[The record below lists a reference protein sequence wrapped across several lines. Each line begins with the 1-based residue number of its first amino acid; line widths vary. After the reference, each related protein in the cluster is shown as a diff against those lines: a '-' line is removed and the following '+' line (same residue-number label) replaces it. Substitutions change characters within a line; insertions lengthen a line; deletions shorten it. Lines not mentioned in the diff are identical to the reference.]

1 MAASTL
7 TSCVDWYAL
16 KMSGCSAASQG
27 RTFLSPRSCGVCRRT
42 STPLGSMFSF
52 ASFGQGPVGLSATQL
67 AVEMGARVIAS
78 TSHPSDA
85 SLPSSSAP
93 PKDLWSRGPSRIPHL
108 IHFETEPLQ
117 NEQSWDFD
125 LNEYA
130 TLLINTYAF
139 ENMTTDENFS
149 KASSIGNDRSLVA
162 LRQEVET
169 ARHKTDFIGNVSIAT
184 FASILSLSI
193 LLLGFG
199 QTGIV
204 VSIAAGAT
212 WVIVF
217 AALKSTFPGKGK

>member
-1 MAASTL
+1 M
-7 TSCVDWYAL
+7 
-16 KMSGCSAASQG
+16 
-27 RTFLSPRSCGVCRRT
+27 
-42 STPLGSMFSF
+42 
-52 ASFGQGPVGLSATQL
+52 
-67 AVEMGARVIAS
+67 
-78 TSHPSDA
+78 
-85 SLPSSSAP
+85 
-93 PKDLWSRGPSRIPHL
+93 
-108 IHFETEPLQ
+108 Q